1 MRNTQKIL
9 YKIGKIVSF
18 VLLGIYALTLLINI
32 IMLIVHAVND
42 NYIGGDITGIVVF
55 IIYIALIVVMIIL
68 AGKYTEDAEKAPVDG
83 LMPVILLMVFGLLSG
98 NLLYLVGGVF
108 GIIGASQEKN
118 ASEKKEEQPKEESKE
133 EPEQKAE

>member
-42 NYIGGDITGIVVF
+42 NYIGGDITRIVVF
-55 IIYIALIVVMIIL
+55 VIYIALIVVMIIL
-68 AGKYTEDAEKAPVDG
+68 AGKYTEEAEKAPVDA
-83 LMPVILLMVFGLLSG
+83 LTPVILLMVFGLLSG

-108 GIIGASQEKN
+108 GIVGASQEKN
-118 ASEKKEEQPKEESKE
+118 ASENKKEEPKQVEEV
-133 EPEQKAE
+133 